1 MLNDRFWDPNKPK
14 PPKKHK
20 VIQEY
25 GIEGL
30 TEKEEAAAGAIYDYA
45 EPTYGFVMGVRD
57 ILLYSIF
64 RQNWLIIGLLG
75 RIAGSLAKGKE

>member
-45 EPTYGFVMGVRD
+45 EPTTVSLWGSGTFCCTLSFVKT
-57 ILLYSIF
+57 
-64 RQNWLIIGLLG
+64 GL
-75 RIAGSLAKGKE
+75 SLAF